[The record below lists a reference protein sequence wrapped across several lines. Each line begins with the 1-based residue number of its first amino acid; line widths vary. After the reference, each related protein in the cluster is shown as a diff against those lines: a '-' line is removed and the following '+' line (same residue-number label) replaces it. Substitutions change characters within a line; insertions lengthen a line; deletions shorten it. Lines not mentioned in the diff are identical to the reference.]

1 MGAQAPSADALV
13 VVVEDDEPFREAL
26 TRLFRSV
33 GLNALLFGSADE
45 MLQAKLPD
53 VPTCLV
59 LDVRLPG
66 LSGLDIQGEL
76 SNSGP
81 GIPVVFMTGHGD
93 IPMTVQAMKAGAVDF
108 LTKPFRD
115 QDILDAVNRGLRLD
129 RERRQAA
136 ARSSGLRERYRSL
149 TPRERDVMGFVA
161 EGLLNKEIAAR
172 LELSVVTVKVHR
184 AQVMRKMGARSVA
197 DLVRLADSLT
207 ADV

>member
-1 MGAQAPSADALV
+1 MATDDSLV
-13 VVVEDDEPFREAL
+13 VLIDDDPAVHASL
-26 TRLFRSV
+26 DSLFRSV
-33 GLNALLFGSADE
+33 DQPFRAFASTRDFLEANI
-45 MLQAKLPD
+45 PD
-53 VPTCLV
+53 VACCLV

-66 LSGLDIQGEL
+66 QSGLVFQQEL
-76 SNSGP
+76 RRLQR
-81 GIPVVFMTGHGD
+81 PVPIVFITGHGD
-93 IPMTVQAMKAGAVDF
+93 VPMSVEAMKAGAIEF

>member
-1 MGAQAPSADALV
+1 MS
-13 VVVEDDEPFREAL
+13 VE
-26 TRLFRSV
+26 
-33 GLNALLFGSADE
+33 
-45 MLQAKLPD
+45 
-53 VPTCLV
+53 
-59 LDVRLPG
+59 
-66 LSGLDIQGEL
+66 
-76 SNSGP
+76 
-81 GIPVVFMTGHGD
+81 
-93 IPMTVQAMKAGAVDF
+93 AMKAGAIEF

-184 AQVMRKMGARSVA
+184 GQVMRKMGARSVA